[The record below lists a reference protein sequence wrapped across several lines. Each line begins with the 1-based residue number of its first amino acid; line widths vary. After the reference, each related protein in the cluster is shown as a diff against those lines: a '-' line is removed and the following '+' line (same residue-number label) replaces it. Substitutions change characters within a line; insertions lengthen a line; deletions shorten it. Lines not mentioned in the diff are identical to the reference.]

1 MTYSTDE
8 VREIIFETVDRCV
21 EQGFQN
27 GWNSCIENIIK
38 TCVRHPDWDV
48 YDLCSALK
56 CEQEMEGRM

>member
-27 GWNSCIENIIK
+27 GWNSCIENVIK
-38 TCVRHPDWDV
+38 TCVRHPDWDL
-48 YDLCSALK
+48 YNLCSALR
-56 CEQEMEGRM
+56 CE